1 MAVIFEFKS
10 HPAVNFARPSRQ
22 PSPLAK
28 LADRRP
34 AGSRPDLSPVI
45 VRGSIRCLEFL
56 IVTLLG
62 LAIANLYVIEASVLQ
77 NTIYLFA
84 TALVG
89 AVTVVV
95 FEFLGLYSLRA
106 LSAYVEKM
114 PATIFGWTVSFA
126 ALVATVFF
134 LKIGPEVSR
143 AWLAIWFASGGT
155 ALLTLRVIAGRYVH
169 NAARSG
175 RLFQRAAIF
184 GVGPVTEDLISE
196 LESDN
201 DTIVRIA
208 GIFDDRHDGRA
219 PRQILG
225 YPRLGGLEDLVA
237 MSRTRRF
244 DLVIVSLPLAAEGRL
259 ANVMRR
265 LSVLPADVKM
275 PARATG
281 LRFSP
286 RTYSHV
292 GTVAMID
299 LFDKPIA
306 DWNFVSKWLFDKVVG
321 SIALALLTPLMLL
334 VALAVKLDSKGPV
347 FFRQKRYGFNNGLI
361 EVLKFRSMHTDNCDA
376 TAAKLVTKNDPRVTR
391 IGRFIRKTS
400 LDELPQLINVV
411 KGDLSLVGPRPH
423 AVQAKAAGH
432 LYDDVVEGYFARHK
446 VKPGITGWAQI
457 HGWRGETDTEEKIK
471 IAHRARPLLHR
482 KLERVPGPL
491 HPLQDTN
498 LASQHRKC
506 VLRTCPCSAIIS
518 PSAPGAMQRE
528 MRRGSRA
535 RCQSGRI

>member
-1 MAVIFEFKS
+1 MAQILDFKTQT
-10 HPAVNFARPSRQ
+10 AADFARSGAQ
-22 PSPLAK
+22 PIPLMGAK

-34 AGSRPDLSPVI
+34 AGRQRDLSPVV
-45 VRGSIRCLEFL
+45 VRGTIRCADFL

-62 LAIANLYVIEASVLQ
+62 LAIAHLYVNETGVLQ

-89 AVTVVV
+89 TMTVVV
-95 FEFLGLYSLRA
+95 FQLLELYSLRA
-106 LSAYVEKM
+106 LSAYVHRM
-114 PATIFGWTVSFA
+114 PAAFFGWTVSFA
-126 ALVATVFF
+126 ALVAGVFF

-143 AWLAIWFASGGT
+143 VWLAMWFASGSI
-155 ALLTLRVIAGRYVH
+155 ALLSLRLIAGHYVRS
-169 NAARSG
+169 AARSG
-175 RLFQRAAIF
+175 RLFQRAAIY
-184 GVGPVTEDLISE
+184 GVGPVTEELISE

-201 DTIVRIA
+201 DSIVRIA

-225 YPRLGGLEDLVA
+225 YPRLGGLEDLVK
-237 MSRTRRF
+237 MSRTKRF

-292 GTVAMID
+292 GSVAMID
-299 LFDKPIA
+299 LFDRPIA
-306 DWNFVSKWLFDKVVG
+306 DWDHVSKWLFDKVIG
-321 SIALALLTPLMLL
+321 MIALALAAPLMLL
-334 VALAVKLDSKGPV
+334 IALAVKLESKGPV
-347 FFRQKRYGFNNGLI
+347 FFRQKRYGFNNELI
-361 EVLKFRSMHTDNCDA
+361 EVLKFRSMYTDKCDA
-376 TAAKLVTKNDPRVTR
+376 AAAKLVTKDDPRVTR
-391 IGRFIRKTS
+391 VGRFIRKTS

-432 LYDDVVEGYFARHK
+432 LYDHVVEEYFARHK

-457 HGWRGETDTEEKIK
+457 NGWRGETDTEEKIRK
-471 IAHRARPLLHR
+471 RVEHDLYYIENWSAFLDLYILFKTPSSLLNT
-482 KLERVPGPL
+482 E
-491 HPLQDTN
+491 
-498 LASQHRKC
+498 
-506 VLRTCPCSAIIS
+506 SAY
-518 PSAPGAMQRE
+518 
-528 MRRGSRA
+528 
-535 RCQSGRI
+535 